1 MSSTKATA
9 PAAVR
14 RCHCGPPGRE
24 GDQHGAAGE
33 GEEQRQEHVAALGG
47 PDQRTPV
54 QAREEPERGEGA
66 QPDPLGVRAR
76 RRLGDGQR
84 GARERGG
91 GHQATSAT
99 RRLPLSS

>member
-1 MSSTKATA
+1 MSSTKATT

-14 RCHCGPPGRE
+14 RCQSGQTLGQR
-24 GDQHGAAGE
+24 DQGGAARE

-47 PDQRTPV
+47 EDQRAPV
-54 QAREEPERGEGA
+54 QGGEEPERGEGA
-66 QPDPLGVRAR
+66 QADALGVRAR
-76 RRLGDGQR
+76 RLLGHGQR
-84 GARERGG
+84 GARKRGG